1 MRGWILS
8 IVGIVFIGVI
18 LDIILPDGKTSKY
31 IKHIFSIFLLFV
43 IVNPLTKL
51 SVNKNWFNSDEINVD
66 SNFIYETNIKKIEAL
81 TNRIKSQLETK
92 GILNSQVVIYS
103 NVFSEDLIITSV
115 YVDLNNSNV
124 NLSDKTKKEVI
135 DVVTSILSISES
147 EVMVYGR

>member
-31 IKHIFSIFLLFV
+31 IKNIFSIFLLFV
-43 IVNPLTKL
+43 IVSPLTKL

-124 NLSDKTKKEVI
+124 NLSDKTKKEVV

>member
-1 MRGWILS
+1 M
-8 IVGIVFIGVI
+8 
-18 LDIILPDGKTSKY
+18 
-31 IKHIFSIFLLFV
+31 FV
-43 IVNPLTKL
+43 IVSPLTKL

-124 NLSDKTKKEVI
+124 NLSDKTKKEVV